1 MDISFTPN
9 GWEDL
14 EYWITNDPDTV
25 TRIKDLI
32 KSIRQDPFRGLG
44 KPEPL
49 KYDLK
54 GYWSRRITG
63 EHRIVYKISGTKGVD
78 QKCLIIQ
85 CRFHYDDK

>member
-9 GWEDL
+9 GWEDI
-14 EYWITNDPDTV
+14 EHWISNDPDTL
-25 TRIKDLI
+25 TKIKDLI
-32 KSIRQDPFRGLG
+32 KAIRQDPFRGLG

-63 EHRIVYKISGTKGVD
+63 EHRIVYKVSGTRGVD

-85 CRFHYDDK
+85 CRFHYED

>member
-9 GWEDL
+9 GWEEF
-14 EYWITNDPDTV
+14 EYWINNDSDIV
-25 TRIKDLI
+25 ARIKDLI
-32 KSIRQDPFRGLG
+32 KSIRQDPFKGIG

-49 KYDLK
+49 RYDLK

-78 QKCLIIQ
+78 QKCIIIQ
-85 CRFHYDDK
+85 CRFHYDD

>member
-9 GWEDL
+9 GWEDI
-14 EYWITNDPDTV
+14 EHWISNDPDTL
-25 TRIKDLI
+25 TKIKDLI

-63 EHRIVYKISGTKGVD
+63 EHRIVYKVSGTRGVD

-85 CRFHYDDK
+85 CIFHYDD

>member
-1 MDISFTPN
+1 MNISFTIN

-14 EYWITNDPDTV
+14 EYWIVTDPDTV
-25 TRIKDLI
+25 IRIKDII

-54 GYWSRRITG
+54 GYWSRRITS
-63 EHRIVYKISGTKGVD
+63 EHRIVYKVSGNKGVD

-85 CRFHYDDK
+85 CRFHYDD

>member
-9 GWEDL
+9 GWEDI

-63 EHRIVYKISGTKGVD
+63 EHRIVYKVSGTKGVD

-85 CRFHYDDK
+85 CRFHYDD

>member
-63 EHRIVYKISGTKGVD
+63 EHRIVYKVSGTKGVD

-85 CRFHYDDK
+85 CRFHYDD

>member
-1 MDISFTPN
+1 MDISFTTN

-14 EYWITNDPDTV
+14 EYWIDNDPDTV

-49 KYDLK
+49 RYDLK
-54 GYWSRRITG
+54 GYWSRRITS
-63 EHRIVYKISGTKGVD
+63 EHRIVYKVSGTKGVD
-78 QKCLIIQ
+78 QKCVILQ
-85 CRFHYDDK
+85 CRFHYDD

>member
-14 EYWITNDPDTV
+14 EFWITNDPDTV
-25 TRIKDLI
+25 IRIKDLI
-32 KSIRQDPFRGLG
+32 KAIRQDPFRGLG

-63 EHRIVYKISGTKGVD
+63 EHRIVYKVTGTKGVD

-85 CRFHYDDK
+85 CRFHYDD